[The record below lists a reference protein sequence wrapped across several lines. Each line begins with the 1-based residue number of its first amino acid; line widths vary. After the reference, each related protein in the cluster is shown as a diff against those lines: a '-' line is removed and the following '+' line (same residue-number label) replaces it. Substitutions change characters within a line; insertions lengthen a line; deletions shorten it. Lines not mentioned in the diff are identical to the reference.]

1 VQVSN
6 KIIPYVL
13 IGACC
18 SLTLPQKFHDR
29 QKREREPSR
38 VVILPIA
45 FGGDGMCSGATAA
58 SSPIRVTSGGA
69 NSMLDGNVRS
79 KENYS
84 AEYDDVSIVSPAGGD
99 RLLPRRDPA
108 PRLEENETLF
118 AFEPIELIITGY
130 QSDSSMV
137 R

>member
-1 VQVSN
+1 
-6 KIIPYVL
+6 
-13 IGACC
+13 
-18 SLTLPQKFHDR
+18 
-29 QKREREPSR
+29 
-38 VVILPIA
+38 
-45 FGGDGMCSGATAA
+45 
-58 SSPIRVTSGGA
+58 
-69 NSMLDGNVRS
+69 MLDGNVRS